1 MLDFASHLELNQ
13 ILVILLQ
20 ALLTFQKCEKLAF
33 SKQASI
39 KNLARGRYRHIGDTH
54 TLPSWQNRKFEQQW
68 HTMSFKNK
76 SSETVLL

>member
-20 ALLTFQKCEKLAF
+20 ALLTFQKLAF

-54 TLPSWQNRKFEQQW
+54 ILPSWQNRKFEQQW